1 MKWLEELPPINLW
14 NYNKKH
20 KWDEEQEMKKDVIKR
35 RNPMII
41 AAFKNE
47 IDLKTQV
54 IPDKKKFSRKE
65 KHKKKDY

>member
-1 MKWLEELPPINLW
+1 
-14 NYNKKH
+14 
-20 KWDEEQEMKKDVIKR
+20 MKKKKVKPAKA

-47 IDLKTQV
+47 IDLKTKV
-54 IPDKKKFSRKE
+54 EPDRTKYSRKE